1 MTRTRRAFVA
11 AAAPAALIALLA
23 TPSLA
28 VVTSTWTVE
37 TYQQFDQGDATS
49 AFITSLGEIKPG
61 WDTKRVALEGDGVW
75 SALRMSDG
83 TVLAGTDAGGAIVKV
98 GDKDATKVTTIDG
111 AIAVVAL
118 VQAGDGT
125 VYAGA
130 MPGDALWKIDVA
142 GKKATKV
149 ATLKDV
155 ETIWS
160 LAVSGDSIYAGTGP
174 DGKLF
179 KITKGKATE
188 VFDTEDKR
196 ITALATTSDGAIWLG
211 TSERALV
218 FRYDPK
224 SDKTRAMGDF
234 AGNEISA
241 IAATGGGVIVAANE
255 LSEIPAMGA
264 KSAAQVS
271 EAEKP
276 NAPKG
281 EPAKMPDVG
290 SKPGA
295 DKDTP
300 ANADIPRKGERKGK
314 GALFRIGDDGRLE
327 QLHAL
332 TQTYFTGIAVDKD
345 GQVYAGAADKGRVYL
360 VAADDSVAT
369 AFDVDERA
377 VSHLWWDGAKGGNLA
392 FATDDAAAVYRATG
406 KASQAK
412 YVSEVFDAKSA
423 AKFGKLTWQAT
434 GKVVVETRSGNTAKP
449 GPGWSEWAAPGQVG
463 KLGGGTTGGKISSPA
478 GRYLQFRV
486 AFNEDDASLRRVN
499 AYYVP
504 QNDATDVEEV
514 TVEPAGKEGTPTLKD
529 ASARAR
535 NPVVKIKWKVENADG
550 DDTTYTVQ
558 VRRDGEAEWRMLVP
572 AKQALTATSYDW
584 NTEAYQDGWYR
595 VKVTSSDGAANSPDR
610 AMTSTATSALFSV
623 DNTRPAIDGL
633 KVAYPKATAKAT
645 DAINVITEM
654 AFSIDDGPWQLGTT
668 GDGIFDDL
676 SETLVV
682 DMPTDLTK
690 GNHTLAI
697 RVADASGNVGSTSTT
712 FVVK

>member
-1 MTRTRRAFVA
+1 MTRTRRVFAA
-11 AAAPAALIALLA
+11 AAAPAALIAVLA
-23 TPSLA
+23 IPADA

-75 SALRMSDG
+75 SALRLSDG
-83 TVLAGTDAGGAIVKV
+83 TVLAGTDDGGAIVKV

-130 MPGDALWKIDVA
+130 MPGETLWKIDVG

-160 LAVSGDSIYAGTGP
+160 LAVSGDSVYAGTGP

-179 KITKGKATE
+179 KITKGTAKE

-224 SDKTRAMGDF
+224 TDKTRAMGDF

-255 LSEIPAMGA
+255 LTEMPAMGA
-264 KSAAQVS
+264 KSATQVS
-271 EAEKP
+271 DAEKP

-290 SKPGA
+290 STPGA

-300 ANADIPRKGERKGK
+300 ATAEVGRKGERKGK

-332 TQTYFTGIAVDKD
+332 TQTYFTGIAVDKE

-360 VAADDSVAT
+360 VATDDSVAT

-377 VSHLWWDGAKGGNLA
+377 VSHLWWDGAKGTNLA
-392 FATDDAAAVYRATG
+392 FATDDKPAVYRATG

-412 YVSEVFDAKSA
+412 YVSEVFDAKSSS
-423 AKFGKLTWQAT
+423 KFGKLTWQAT

-463 KLGGGTTGGKISSPA
+463 KLGGGTTGGKISSPS

-486 AFNEDDASLRRVN
+486 AFNEDDASMRRVS
-499 AYYVP
+499 AFYVP
-504 QNDATDVEEV
+504 QNDPTDVEEV
-514 TVEPAGKEGTPTLKD
+514 TVEPGGKESTPTLKD

-535 NPVVKIKWKVENADG
+535 NPVVRIKWKIENSDG

-558 VRRDGEAEWRMLVP
+558 VRRDGESEWRALVAGKAP
-572 AKQALTATSYDW
+572 LTSTTYEW

-595 VKVTSSDGAANSPDR
+595 AKVTSSDAAANSPDR
-610 AMTSTATSALFSV
+610 TLTSTATSALFSV
-623 DNTRPAIDGL
+623 DNTRPTIDGL
-633 KVAYPKATAKAT
+633 KVAYPKATAKAS
-645 DAINVITEM
+645 DAINGLTEM

-682 DMPTDLTK
+682 DMPTDLAK